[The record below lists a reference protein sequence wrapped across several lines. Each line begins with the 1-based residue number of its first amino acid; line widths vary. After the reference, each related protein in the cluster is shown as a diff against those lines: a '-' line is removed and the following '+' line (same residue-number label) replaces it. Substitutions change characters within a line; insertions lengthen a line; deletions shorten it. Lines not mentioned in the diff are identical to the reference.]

1 MRAIHMLLKDIRI
14 YTRDWIALL
23 INLVMPIALVGI
35 LGLSFSSSF
44 AELGASISKFS
55 VAVVDYDKGEMA
67 RKLVDDVFKKDLA
80 DIVDVE
86 EVSEDEAVAAVKGE
100 TPAAII
106 IPEGFTKNINEGKA
120 TELRVIANP
129 NSSISSGIVQQAAE
143 SYTVAISS
151 ITSAT
156 DAVMKMVSK
165 EGISANPQEIAAQ
178 TAERLAGVQGKAVN
192 AIAFSRQ
199 TGGNKTPTSMQYYAA
214 AMLAMFS
221 MFMAITG
228 VTSML
233 QERENYTLKRMYS
246 AGIPKWEIMSTK
258 LAGTWLSAFI
268 EALILIA
275 FTAYVFGVDWG
286 DNIPAVLGVAAATVF
301 AATGVAMII
310 AAITRTSKA
319 AGGLA
324 PAVINIMSALGGSM
338 FPIYTFSGFMLIAS
352 KGTINYWSLQGFLS
366 LMSQDAISAIYLPIA
381 VLAAIGVAGLAIGI
395 LTLRLD

>member
-44 AELGASISKFS
+44 AELGASISKFP

-67 RKLVDDVFKKDLA
+67 RKLVDDVLKKDLA

-129 NSSISSGIVQQAAE
+129 HLNISGGIVQQAVE

-156 DAVMKMVSK
+156 DAIMKMVSK
-165 EGISANPQEIAAQ
+165 EGIAVNPQEIAAQ
-178 TAERLAGVQGKAVN
+178 TAERLAGVQGKNVN
-192 AIAFSRQ
+192 AIAFSQQ
-199 TGGNKTPTSMQYYAA
+199 TGGKKTPTSMQYYAA

-221 MFMAITG
+221 MFMAATG
-228 VTSML
+228 ITSML
-233 QERENYTLKRMYS
+233 QERENYTLKRMYG

-268 EALILIA
+268 EALILMA

-324 PAVINIMSALGGSM
+324 PAVINIMSAIGGSM
-338 FPIYTFSGFMLIAS
+338 FPIYAFSGFMLTAS

>member
-1 MRAIHMLLKDIRI
+1 MLLKDMRI
-14 YTRDWIALL
+14 YIRDWTALL
-23 INLVMPIALVGI
+23 INLAMPIALVGI

-44 AELGASISKFS
+44 ADLGAKISKFS
-55 VAVVDYDKGEMA
+55 VAAVDYDKGEMA
-67 RKLVDDVFKKDLA
+67 RKLVDDVLKKDLA
-80 DIVDVE
+80 AIVDVE

-106 IPEGFTKNINEGKA
+106 IPEGFTRNIEEGKV

-129 NSSISSGIVQQAAE
+129 NSTISSGIVRQAAE
-143 SYTVAISS
+143 SYTVAVSS
-151 ITSAT
+151 VTSAT
-156 DAVMKMVSK
+156 DAIMKLVSK
-165 EGISANPQEIAAQ
+165 EKIAANPREVAAQ
-178 TAERLAGVQGKAVN
+178 TAERLAGVQDKAVN

-199 TGGNKTPTSMQYYAA
+199 AEGKKIPTSMQYYAA

-221 MFMAITG
+221 MFMAATG
-228 VTSML
+228 ITSML
-233 QERENYTLKRMYS
+233 QERENYTLKRLYG

-268 EALILIA
+268 EVLILIA

-286 DNIPAVLGVAAATVF
+286 DNIPAELGVAAATVF

-324 PAVINIMSALGGSM
+324 PAVINIMSAIGGSM
-338 FPIYTFSGFMLIAS
+338 FPLYTFSGFMLTAS

-366 LMSQDAISAIYLPIA
+366 LMSQDAISAIYLPVA

-395 LTLRLD
+395 LALRLD